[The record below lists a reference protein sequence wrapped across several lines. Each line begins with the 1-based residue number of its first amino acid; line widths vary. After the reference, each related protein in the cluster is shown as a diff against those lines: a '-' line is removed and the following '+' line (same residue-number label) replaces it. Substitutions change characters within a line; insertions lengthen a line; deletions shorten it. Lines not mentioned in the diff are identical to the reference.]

1 MAEKNTMK
9 NLLPILLIS
18 LVLLNCQEDEDLRP
32 TPFTAKAELKADGWP
47 FLKDYIHVTWG
58 PSIDPEGGVVTYTLY
73 LFDSVIVESTS
84 ATKYVF
90 PLNDLALEMEYPGT
104 VIARDKAGNETS
116 TTFSFTTKK
125 INTFRVTHKY
135 IGYTVAHLLWESP
148 QLPGEAAILYDVYLN
163 NNLIVANSAD
173 TTILLKNDHPNILKE
188 YQNILTVTAKNGSE
202 FSVTSSTYFI
212 LKTDPRPLPEGLR
225 LSVYN
230 IGQNT
235 ANAFAFVYWDYQS
248 PLNNLVW
255 RIYLN
260 DTFIGYQNCNG
271 GAGLTTFPVLTGLT
285 PNTTYRLK
293 ARVESA
299 AYVYDPQ
306 YEQDPAPGPF
316 IEKTFT
322 TSDTPISNTF
332 DQLQFTNITST
343 SVDFSWRILVAER
356 QPCVVKKGDIR
367 VYLNGLLW
375 TTVDQTTTSATLLG
389 LSSSTNYTLKIIY
402 TQYDV
407 GQIQKEISF
416 STL

>member
-1 MAEKNTMK
+1 
-9 NLLPILLIS
+9 
-18 LVLLNCQEDEDLRP
+18 
-32 TPFTAKAELKADGWP
+32 
-47 FLKDYIHVTWG
+47 
-58 PSIDPEGGVVTYTLY
+58 
-73 LFDSVIVESTS
+73 
-84 ATKYVF
+84 
-90 PLNDLALEMEYPGT
+90 
-104 VIARDKAGNETS
+104 
-116 TTFSFTTKK
+116 
-125 INTFRVTHKY
+125 
-135 IGYTVAHLLWESP
+135 
-148 QLPGEAAILYDVYLN
+148 
-163 NNLIVANSAD
+163 
-173 TTILLKNDHPNILKE
+173 LLKNDHPNILKE